1 MGNFVKLFIAT
12 AVVAP
17 AKFGLV
23 RHITVLYRLLDPVR
37 SSAEHTTLAQAEV
50 RRHCLAAFTISLV
63 AIVYGVFGLQYEAT
77 GRIHL
82 ASSLADSPF
91 IFIHQI
97 CPRSV
102 WRQMEFA
109 VGWMDSAT
117 TLLLLAVLM
126 TTAPVREQFRY
137 YYLSSANNL
146 QSPLLTIGGSLLS
159 GEETGRLLKVRRRV
173 MVGNAAVLLYF
184 NALVDGYFLGNVWLN
199 DVYQRSITSLLYWL
213 LFFPLFIGYLLYGNK
228 KERERERGSF

>member
-23 RHITVLYRLLDPVR
+23 RHIKVLYRLLDPVR
-37 SSAEHTTLAQAEV
+37 SSAEHTTSAQAEV

-117 TLLLLAVLM
+117 TLLLLTVLM
-126 TTAPVREQFRY
+126 TNAPVREQFRY
-137 YYLSSANNL
+137 YLSVTAG
-146 QSPLLTIGGSLLS
+146 QQHQHPLLTIGGRPLS
-159 GEETGRLLKVRRRV
+159 GEETGRLLSVRRRV

-184 NALVDGYFLGNVWLN
+184 NALVNGYFLGNVWLN
-199 DVYQRSITSLLYWL
+199 GVYQRSITSLLYWL

-228 KERERERGSF
+228 RERERGSF